1 MPGQGSGCA
10 AHGCQLQGSKP
21 QPGRAGAAGD
31 GWASPGDPCAQG
43 LGGKLALHM
52 EKLGKCSLSMF
63 FFFFVIPLS
72 LIQGWLGSVCKKIL
86 SSFASHLL
94 CKNYDVG
101 RLHSHNKYC
110 VPCAAI
116 KLFSL

>member
-63 FFFFVIPLS
+63 FFFCDSFITDPGLA
-72 LIQGWLGSVCKKIL
+72 GVCLQKN
-86 SSFASHLL
+86 SQQL
-94 CKNYDVG
+94 CFT
-101 RLHSHNKYC
+101 S
-110 VPCAAI
+110 AMQ
-116 KLFSL
+116 KL